1 MNDEH
6 LDDEENVTIIRDR
19 FSKDELALADKVADE
34 ILKNRKRI
42 RTTLALLL
50 LVFILLTFFVS
61 YAGFSIFQANRGSS
75 ENIIQSGSIL
85 FSYNEGSN
93 SINIVGALPTADEVG
108 KQLMEDG
115 EFFEFSVSAE
125 VNSKIQ
131 NKVIYEISLTPNQNT
146 LDSKY
151 IRVYLV
157 ENNKDV
163 LINSKYVNYYN
174 DLPDSSI
181 RNNSKV
187 LLKREV
193 STSLKS
199 TYVFRM
205 WVSNDYEVDDV
216 MRVFSCFVNVDAY

>member
-6 LDDEENVTIIRDR
+6 LDDEENVIVVRDK
-19 FSKDELALADKVADE
+19 FSKDELVLADKVADE

-42 RTTLALLL
+42 KTTLALLL
-50 LVFILLTFFVS
+50 LIFILLTFFVS

-93 SINIVGALPTADEVG
+93 SINIVGALPTNDEIG
-108 KQLMEDG
+108 KQLMEEG

-131 NKVIYEISLTPNQNT
+131 NKVVYEISLTPNQNT

-163 LINSKYVNYYN
+163 LINLKDVNYYN

-187 LLKREV
+187 LLKKEV

-205 WVSNDYEVDDV
+205 WVSNEYEVDDI
-216 MRVFSCFVNVDAY
+216 MRTFSCFVNVDAY